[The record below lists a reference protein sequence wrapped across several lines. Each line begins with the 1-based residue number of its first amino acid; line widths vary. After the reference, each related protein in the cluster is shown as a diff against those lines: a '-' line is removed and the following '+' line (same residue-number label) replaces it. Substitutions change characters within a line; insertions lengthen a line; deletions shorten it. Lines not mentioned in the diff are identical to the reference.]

1 MWKDTRASELA
12 VGRIS
17 SSSPP
22 IRMHVLDK
30 AGESGLAAERLKEQ
44 NGFSRRSLRCDRH
57 FNEGLQSRAPACAIC
72 GFLGA
77 TKQRRAIWL
86 ASKRH
91 RQKKGYLRQ
100 LLIWYAPKLHRS
112 LTISSLLICRCGVW
126 GQLGWGGLQ
135 RRQLNTSRTST
146 STQKLPALHS
156 PFHSFHPHHVCLRA
170 LSSSAQFPSSP
181 PALILPSS
189 LTLLLVFLFFNF
201 LLSRPNILLRFRA
214 RLRRG
219 AEVVQSEHSG
229 TSGVQH
235 WDTVGAVSFP
245 AWGPQRGRRI
255 ARKAWQ

>member
-12 VGRIS
+12 VGCIS

-22 IRMHVLDK
+22 IRMHILDK
-30 AGESGLAAERLKEQ
+30 AGESGLAAERLK
-44 NGFSRRSLRCDRH
+44 
-57 FNEGLQSRAPACAIC
+57 
-72 GFLGA
+72 
-77 TKQRRAIWL
+77 
-86 ASKRH
+86 
-91 RQKKGYLRQ
+91 
-100 LLIWYAPKLHRS
+100 
-112 LTISSLLICRCGVW
+112 
-126 GQLGWGGLQ
+126 LGWGGLQ

-181 PALILPSS
+181 PSLILPSS

-201 LLSRPNILLRFRA
+201 LLSRPSILLRFRA